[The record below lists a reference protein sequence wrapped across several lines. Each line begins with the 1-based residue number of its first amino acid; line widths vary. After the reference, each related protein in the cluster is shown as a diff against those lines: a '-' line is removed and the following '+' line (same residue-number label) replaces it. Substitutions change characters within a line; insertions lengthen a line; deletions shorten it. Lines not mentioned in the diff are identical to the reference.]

1 MTPADLSAAEHAA
14 ADLAASVDLA
24 AAESLDPSADDA
36 AQLTL
41 F

>member
-1 MTPADLSAAEHAA
+1 VTTADLTAAEDAA

-24 AAESLDPSADDA
+24 AAESLEPSADDA